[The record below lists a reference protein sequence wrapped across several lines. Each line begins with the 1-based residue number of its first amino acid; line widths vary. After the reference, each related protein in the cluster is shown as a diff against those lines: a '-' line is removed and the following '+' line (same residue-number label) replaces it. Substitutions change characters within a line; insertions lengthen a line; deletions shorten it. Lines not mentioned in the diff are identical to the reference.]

1 MLAKIVSLV
10 VLAAGA
16 QAYTPSCAS
25 RRNLL
30 GWAPAAA
37 AAAGLAAGAPER
49 SLAATDATTRT
60 GAEAQPPLAPPNFGK
75 APDGESPFVTLPTG
89 TQVKRF
95 KEGAGEEA
103 RVGSKVAVQVQGRL
117 VNLNGVNFYN
127 TKDNN
132 PDGFG
137 AVPLS
142 FTVGKGEVW
151 KLSPH
156 GFQALQS
163 TRTPHQTTDPM
174 FPSHPNRTRVPSDQA
189 LPGLEQGVVG
199 MKKGEIRRIIVPPEQ
214 GYLRNPG
221 TKKGMRQLAAAV
233 LPSRQFPTAASHGLH
248 ACLT

>member
-1 MLAKIVSLV
+1 VYVRAVAHVGAPAAIQIHSALRSRLRAAAGQMLAKIVSLV

-142 FTVGKGEVW
+142 FTVGKGE
-151 KLSPH
+151 
-156 GFQALQS
+156 
-163 TRTPHQTTDPM
+163 
-174 FPSHPNRTRVPSDQA
+174 A

-221 TKKGMRQLAAAV
+221 LEPVPMNAINQNALDSVVKNPRRDSTVMFDVKLERLK
-233 LPSRQFPTAASHGLH
+233 
-248 ACLT
+248 